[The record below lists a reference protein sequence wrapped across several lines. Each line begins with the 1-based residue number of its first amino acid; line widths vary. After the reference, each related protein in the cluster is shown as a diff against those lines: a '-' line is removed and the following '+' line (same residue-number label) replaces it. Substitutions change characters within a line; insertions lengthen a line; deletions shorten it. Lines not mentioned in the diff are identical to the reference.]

1 MANSDVTR
9 GRLVLLICKNCR
21 MTFEVSS
28 PDDKHTFAAQT
39 SAAFKI
45 PSPLRD
51 GIPTDNLKE
60 ADDEIIEFEH
70 ECPKC
75 KNKNKVYWGKPKI
88 P

>member
-1 MANSDVTR
+1 M
-9 GRLVLLICKNCR
+9 VLLICKNCR

-28 PDDKHTFAAQT
+28 PDDEHTFAAQT

-45 PSPLRD
+45 SSPLTKD
-51 GIPTDNLKE
+51 IPIESLKE
-60 ADDEIIEFEH
+60 VDDEIIEFEH

-75 KNKNKVYWGKPKI
+75 KNKNKVYWGKSKI